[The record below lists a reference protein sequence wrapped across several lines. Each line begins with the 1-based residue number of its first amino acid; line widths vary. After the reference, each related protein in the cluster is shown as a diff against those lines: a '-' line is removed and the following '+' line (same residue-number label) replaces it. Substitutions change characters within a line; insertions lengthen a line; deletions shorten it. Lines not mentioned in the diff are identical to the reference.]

1 MKIEELAE
9 KLKQRIEA
17 GLPAIL
23 SHQKLYSYKR
33 QSVEEVL
40 RRNDHRD
47 SAVLMLLY
55 PDKNELKLVFMLRP
69 VYDGIHSGQ
78 VCFPGGRMETSDAN
92 LWKTATREAYEELKI
107 RESEIKQ
114 IAELSSIY
122 VPPSNFLIH
131 PFLAFSTQRPNFKA
145 DEREVEEII
154 EIPLQELQ
162 KKENLRETKIYVQKR
177 GELKVKGFHYNSKF
191 IWGATSM
198 ILMEFLDVLED
209 IDL

>member
-1 MKIEELAE
+1 MKR
-9 KLKQRIEA
+9 RIEV

-40 RRNDHRD
+40 KRNEHRD

-55 PDKNELKLVFMLRP
+55 PGDDGLNLVFMLRP
-69 VYDGIHSGQ
+69 IYDGTHSGQ
-78 VCFPGGRMETSDAN
+78 VCFPGGRMEVSDGN
-92 LWKTATREAYEELKI
+92 LWKTATREAYEELRIK
-107 RESEIKQ
+107 ESEIER
-114 IAELSSIY
+114 IAELSPIY

-131 PFLAFSTQRPNFKA
+131 PFLAFSNQRPNFQA
-145 DEREVEEII
+145 NRREVEEII
-154 EIPLQELQ
+154 EIPLKELR
-162 KKENLRETKIYVQKR
+162 KKENLRETKISVQKR
-177 GELKVKGFHYNSKF
+177 GELKVKGFHYNSNF